1 MQSMK
6 KELLTHIKPD
16 TSSWFHDFMSLIPM
30 LIHVNSYL
38 FFWFSWVSKWKAS
51 FLWIDQRAS
60 RRNSSAPVMSW
71 QRSGWCVM
79 KAIYYAGPGARCTQL
94 SKEKLSLIQ
103 VVVYNY
109 PYLFGNRQ
117 DPPLDHP
124 QHLRLNNT
132 NSIPISCYAHY
143 RIWLSGCW
151 SVSVSPSRP
160 RRLLDHHWSRLTW
173 WFPPKIHF
181 FFAES
186 IIGSITLGLVIWK
199 KLWFWIWLYLSYA
212 FCNTE

>member
-1 MQSMK
+1 
-6 KELLTHIKPD
+6 
-16 TSSWFHDFMSLIPM
+16 MSLIPM

-38 FFWFSWVSKWKAS
+38 FFWFSWVSKWKVS

-117 DPPLDHP
+117 DHPLDHP

-132 NSIPISCYAHY
+132 NSIPISWYAHY
-143 RIWLSGCW
+143 RIWLPLLLEC
-151 SVSVSPSRP
+151 VYVTLPPSS
-160 RRLLDHHWSRLTW
+160 LV
-173 WFPPKIHF
+173 
-181 FFAES
+181 
-186 IIGSITLGLVIWK
+186 GSSLIKADLVISSKDPFLLRRIDHRIHHTWSGDLEK
-199 KLWFWIWLYLSYA
+199 NFDFEYDSIHLLPVILSRWGKLI
-212 FCNTE
+212 